1 MARPQKKGLDYF
13 PFDVGF
19 FNDIKIRGLKG
30 HFQSLDGI
38 IVYIYFLCLIYRENG
53 YYMQLDSDTYD
64 VAADDLNMSSDKI
77 GLIINFLCKRSL
89 FDDTLF
95 AADKVLTSRGI
106 QLRFQE
112 AVKSRAAKTEIE
124 VGKYWLLSESETQ
137 SYIKRT
143 DFHSYSEK
151 NCGYSGKNDSF
162 SKEKPH
168 KVNKSKEKKNKGNY
182 SISEGATAAIQEY
195 EKIVGTIS
203 SHVCEAII
211 DWCEQVEPEV
221 VIYAIHEAD
230 ENSTDTNNK
239 RTWRYIE
246 TVIRNHFN
254 AGHTTLAEVT
264 RVSDVYKHQPKAERG
279 TCGGR
284 SSAQGGR
291 DENRG
296 KQLGLP
302 RPQRNCALLR
312 G

>member
-64 VAADDLNMSSDKI
+64 IAADDLNMSSDKI
-77 GLIINFLCKRSL
+77 GLIISFLCKRSL

-137 SYIKRT
+137 GYIKRT
-143 DFHSYSEK
+143 DFQSYSKK
-151 NCGYSGKNDSF
+151 NHCYSEKNDSF
-162 SKEKPH
+162 SLEKPH
-168 KVNKSKEKKNKGNY
+168 KVKESKEKYSKGKGNN
-182 SISEGATAAIQEY
+182 SIPAPMKSKVPQDLRDCYQNNISRNFITPIEHDNLEY
-195 EKIVGTIS
+195 
-203 SHVCEAII
+203 
-211 DWCEQVEPEV
+211 WCGKVEPD
-221 VIYAIHEAD
+221 VIKYAIGEAVSHNAANWSYIKRIL
-230 ENSTDTNNK
+230 ENH
-239 RTWRYIE
+239 Y
-246 TVIRNHFN
+246 N
-254 AGHTTLAEVT
+254 AGRTTLDAV
-264 RVSDVYKHQPKAERG
+264 K
-279 TCGGR
+279 
-284 SSAQGGR
+284 SAKPR
-291 DENRG
+291 RG
-296 KQLGLP
+296 KDAGMCESSNGMTEDEIEKLI
-302 RPQRNCALLR
+302 REKM
-312 G
+312 